1 MQAMFGLSPQG
12 TRQVLVEALRAPSV
26 LNSQPWRVRLSADRV
41 EVFADLSRHLPFADP
56 RDQGMY
62 LACGALVANLRIG
75 LLARG
80 VTPAVALEPH
90 GADSRV
96 AVITTGPGVAPAGDW
111 HELAR
116 AIRQRRTNRRPYQ
129 EATVPPAETADL
141 VRAAQDEGA
150 VAYVVADVAQRATLR
165 RLVTDA
171 EAVQRRTPG
180 YQDEWQA
187 WTGRGGDSLEG
198 VPLSAAGPK
207 RAAQDEWVLRD
218 FSAGRAAER
227 APGKDFESEP
237 LLIVVCS
244 NYAGRLAEL
253 VAGQAMQRLLLA
265 ATAHGLAASFVSQPL
280 EVPDTASRLRV
291 LVGGSLV
298 PQTILRIGY
307 GSPVPATPRRPL
319 EDVLVG

>member
-1 MQAMFGLSPQG
+1 MQAMFGLSSQD
-12 TRQVLVEALRAPSV
+12 TRQVLVEAVRAPSV
-26 LNSQPWRVRLSADRV
+26 LNSQPWRVRLTADRV
-41 EVFADLSRHLPFADP
+41 EVFADVSRHLPFADP

-90 GADSRV
+90 GVDSRV
-96 AVITTGPGVAPAGDW
+96 AVITAGPGVAPAGDW
-111 HELAR
+111 RELAR

-141 VRAAQDEGA
+141 VRAAQDEWA
-150 VAYVVADVAQRATLR
+150 VAYVVADPAQRATLR
-165 RLVTDA
+165 RLVSDA

-180 YQDEWQA
+180 YREEWQA

-207 RAAQDEWVLRD
+207 RAGQDEWVLRD
-218 FSAGRAAER
+218 FSAGQAAER

-253 VAGQAMQRLLLA
+253 VAGQAMQRLLLV

-280 EVPDTASRLRV
+280 EVPDTATRLQV